1 MDPARL
7 AIMRVE
13 IIASWRRLEN
23 LRSIDQAA
31 VPRAITQVA
40 IIAYNLDKKW
50 SDFFQRHSLWLAS
63 NLLSLNQIIL
73 YNIQPTYRSG
83 YLQPAKRIPGDFD
96 ERPIC

>member
-31 VPRAITQVA
+31 VHLAITQVA

-50 SDFFQRHSLWLAS
+50 SDFFNATRYGYS
-63 NLLSLNQIIL
+63 QIFSHWI
-73 YNIQPTYRSG
+73 
-83 YLQPAKRIPGDFD
+83 K
-96 ERPIC
+96 